1 MVVGKSR
8 RHRRSSKRKQTRS
21 KRRSRKRVSR
31 KRVSKRRSR
40 KRTSKKRSRKRT
52 SKRRSRKRTSKR
64 RSRKRVSRK
73 QQGGAAMIK
82 KIKDFFNPPK
92 PDETPEETQT
102 APKTSAPL
110 PEYGSTEYAYGFK
123 DDGKVP
129 KTVKEILDDPNDP
142 KNTRSLEDLSGLA
155 IELE

>member
-1 MVVGKSR
+1 
-8 RHRRSSKRKQTRS
+8 
-21 KRRSRKRVSR
+21 
-31 KRVSKRRSR
+31 
-40 KRTSKKRSRKRT
+40 
-52 SKRRSRKRTSKR
+52 
-64 RSRKRVSRK
+64 
-73 QQGGAAMIK
+73 MIK

-92 PDETPEETQT
+92 QDETPEETQT

>member
-1 MVVGKSR
+1 MVVRKSR
-8 RHRRSSKRKQTRS
+8 RRRRSSKRKQTRS

-40 KRTSKKRSRKRT
+40 KRV
-52 SKRRSRKRTSKR
+52 SKRRSRKRTSER

-92 PDETPEETQT
+92 QDETPEETQT

>member
-1 MVVGKSR
+1 MVVRKSR
-8 RHRRSSKRKQTRS
+8 RRRRSSKRKQTRS

-40 KRTSKKRSRKRT
+40 KRTSKKRL
-52 SKRRSRKRTSKR
+52 RKRTSKR

>member
-1 MVVGKSR
+1 MVVRKSR
-8 RHRRSSKRKQTRS
+8 RRRRSSKRKQTRS

-40 KRTSKKRSRKRT
+40 KRTSKKRL
-52 SKRRSRKRTSKR
+52 RKRTSKR

-82 KIKDFFNPPK
+82 KIKDFFNLPK
-92 PDETPEETQT
+92 QDKTPEETQT
-102 APKTSAPL
+102 APKTAAPL

>member
-1 MVVGKSR
+1 
-8 RHRRSSKRKQTRS
+8 
-21 KRRSRKRVSR
+21 
-31 KRVSKRRSR
+31 
-40 KRTSKKRSRKRT
+40 
-52 SKRRSRKRTSKR
+52 
-64 RSRKRVSRK
+64 
-73 QQGGAAMIK
+73 MIK

>member
-1 MVVGKSR
+1 MVVRKSR
-8 RHRRSSKRKQTRS
+8 RRRRSSKRKQTRS

-31 KRVSKRRSR
+31 KRVSKKRSR
-40 KRTSKKRSRKRT
+40 KRTSKK
-52 SKRRSRKRTSKR
+52 RSRKRTSKR

-102 APKTSAPL
+102 APKTSAP
-110 PEYGSTEYAYGFK
+110 PPPYGSTEYAYGFK

>member
-1 MVVGKSR
+1 MVVRKSR
-8 RHRRSSKRKQTRS
+8 RRRRSSKRKQTRS

-40 KRTSKKRSRKRT
+40 KRTSKK
-52 SKRRSRKRTSKR
+52 RSRKRTSKR